1 MLYILS
7 TTNNTL
13 PMPKIIIGC
22 RTNMDLTKYG
32 PKRKGLNNI
41 VYVISGK
48 GYFNGNPVTSGQGFL
63 LYSGPIVEYF
73 PDEDDPMEYLWFASA
88 DNSFRA
94 IMDSYQTI
102 GDTQIFN
109 HNSTNKLKQLC
120 NTVIKKNRSLVPPM
134 QTLEMFLSIYNSHG
148 FDFQSPDYKKNY
160 KLYIEHCVDFIEAN
174 INNLITVESLLN
186 ITGVSQPY
194 LHKIFLHNL
203 GMSPKQYILRQKLD
217 MAKTLLLTTDMPI
230 AEISNRVGY
239 NDALAFSRIFSK
251 KEKQSPKEYRASK
264 KEK

>member
-7 TTNNTL
+7 TTNSAL
-13 PMPKIIIGC
+13 PAPKIIIGC

-48 GYFNGNPVTSGQGFL
+48 GYFNGNLVAAGQGFL

-88 DNSFRA
+88 DISFRS

-109 HNSTNKLKQLC
+109 HNSTNNLKQLC
-120 NTVIKKNRSLVPPM
+120 NTVIDKNGSLVTPM
-134 QTLEMFLSIYNSHG
+134 QTLEMFLRIYNNHG
-148 FDFQSPDYKKNY
+148 FDFQSRDYKKNS
-160 KLYIEHCVDFIEAN
+160 KLYIEHCVNFIGAN
-174 INNLITVESLLN
+174 INNPITVGSLLN

-194 LHKIFLHNL
+194 LHKLFLHNL
-203 GMSPKQYILRQKLD
+203 GMSPKQYILQQKLD
-217 MAKTLLLTTDMPI
+217 RASVLLKSTDMTITQI
-230 AEISNRVGY
+230 ADSIGY
-239 NDALAFSRIFSK
+239 DVLSFSK
-251 KEKQSPKEYRASK
+251 LFKKKKQVSPQKYRAA
-264 KEK
+264 KERKA